1 MKKVDY
7 EQLYYDQLRE
17 NRVLINEISE
27 LKLEI
32 QVYKEMLQRNPI
44 KKIIAESLIN
54 YRKEKSDK

>member
-17 NRVLINEISE
+17 NRKMINEISE

-32 QVYKEMLQRNPI
+32 QVYKEML
-44 KKIIAESLIN
+44 KKNSLKTIICKSIID
-54 YRKEKSDK
+54 YKRGDKE